1 MDAKTAY
8 EQFKAAVSDGKMTN
22 GQIVTQV
29 NKLYEKMR
37 LAKLAGDAAVEKA
50 KNAELVAENAR
61 LRQQLEG
68 KQKATGKAA

>member
-61 LRQQLEG
+61 LKAQLEG
-68 KQKATGKAA
+68 KKATGKAA

>member
-37 LAKLAGDAAVEKA
+37 LAKLAGDSAAKDAEIARLK
-50 KNAELVAENAR
+50 AELAGR
-61 LRQQLEG
+61 
-68 KQKATGKAA
+68 KATGKAA